1 MTALIVLAIGP
12 MSVSVHVDAETCLN
26 HVAQLA
32 LFLRSDIEI
41 AIFGD
46 TEKKWKF
53 RGQRP

>member
-1 MTALIVLAIGP
+1 MALVVLVSGIT
-12 MSVSVHVDAETCLN
+12 SVSVEVDAETCLN

-32 LFLRSDIEI
+32 LFLSRDVEI

-53 RGQRP
+53 RGQRA